1 MSHAVTQGLVYAGAM
16 VTISFVT
23 GSGLQLT
30 RYLMDGASMGVASI
44 ANDMTHTIL
53 QMPPSRVSSAAANG
67 GYFALFQS
75 FRGDDRLV
83 RNVLAGAVNDGVANA
98 F

>member
-1 MSHAVTQGLVYAGAM
+1 MSHAITQGLVYAGAM
-16 VTISFVT
+16 VTISFAT

-53 QMPPSRVSSAAANG
+53 QIPPSRVSSAAANG
-67 GYFALFQS
+67 GYFAVLQS
-75 FRGDDRLV
+75 LRGDDRMV